1 MCSHGEEGLIAE
13 KRKEQQS
20 VQTVQNIAEEMTL
33 QEERMHAEAA
43 DTNQIEQKPSFL
55 SRVNKFVGKNEPA
68 YAAERKPAKPQMQ

>member
-1 MCSHGEEGLIAE
+1 MCSYGEEGLAAE
-13 KRKEQQS
+13 KQKEQQL
-20 VQTVQNIAEEMTL
+20 VRTVQSTVEEVTL

-68 YAAERKPAKPQMQ
+68 DDTEVKQA